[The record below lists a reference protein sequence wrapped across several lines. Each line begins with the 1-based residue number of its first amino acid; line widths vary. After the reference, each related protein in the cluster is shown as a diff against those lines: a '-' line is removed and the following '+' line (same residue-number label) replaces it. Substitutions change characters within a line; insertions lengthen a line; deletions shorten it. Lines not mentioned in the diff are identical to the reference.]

1 MTSHQV
7 QVKVRAEGVQATN
20 VGPDGERSDL
30 GMELGI
36 ACVHGLGPRT
46 DHKEKQAIQGQ
57 PDQLDQQKSGQTS
70 KKAAILGGRARQR
83 DRGPTVERCKS
94 GARAVLSHR
103 QST

>member
-46 DHKEKQAIQGQ
+46 DHKEKQATQGQ

-70 KKAAILGGRARQR
+70 KKAAIWGRARQEGQR
-83 DRGPTVERCKS
+83 ADG
-94 GARAVLSHR
+94 RAVE
-103 QST
+103 Q